1 MIKTKTQGKM
11 KNALI
16 TSFTALALLAATS
29 AFAAETHT
37 SSKFAGPKANT
48 GTVTHTVVDGKNV
61 LTLSDDF
68 KVPGTPD
75 PHWQVVDS
83 KGNTYLLQKLSIK
96 GDKINRSIT
105 LPGYVP
111 DISKVQI
118 WCAWAEVVLG
128 EASFERPVQDAN
140 R

>member
-1 MIKTKTQGKM
+1 M
-11 KNALI
+11 KSKLI
-16 TSFTALALLAATS
+16 AAFAGLALLAVTNLL
-29 AFAAETHT
+29 AEDAHT

-96 GDKINRSIT
+96 GDKLNRSIT
-105 LPGYVP
+105 LPAYIQNV
-111 DISKVQI
+111 SKVQI
-118 WCAWAEVVLG
+118 WCAFAEVVLG
-128 EASFERPVQDAN
+128 EASFEHPVQLTS

>member
-1 MIKTKTQGKM
+1 M
-11 KNALI
+11 KNTL
-16 TSFTALALLAATS
+16 LASLAAFAVLAATS
-29 AFAAETHT
+29 ALAQGMHT
-37 SSKFAGPKANT
+37 STKFAGAKANT
-48 GTVTHTVVDGKNV
+48 GTVSHSVVDGKNV

-105 LPGYVP
+105 LPAYVQ
-111 DISKVQI
+111 DVSKVQI
-118 WCAWAEVVLG
+118 WCAFAEVNLG
-128 EASFERPVQDAN
+128 EVSFDQPVQLTS

>member
-1 MIKTKTQGKM
+1 MKKT
-11 KNALI
+11 LI
-16 TSFTALALLAATS
+16 TSFTALALIVASS
-29 AFAAETHT
+29 AFAEDMHT

-48 GTVTHTVVDGKNV
+48 GTVTHSVVDGKNI

-83 KGNTYLLQKLSIK
+83 KGNAYLLQKLSIK
-96 GDKINRSIT
+96 GDKVNRSIT
-105 LPGYVP
+105 VPAYIP

-118 WCAWAEVVLG
+118 WCAFAEVNL
-128 EASFERPVQDAN
+128 
-140 R
+140 